1 LLSVSRLPT
10 LNAALNALAAILLI
24 AGYLEIRAL
33 RVRRHRALMLAA
45 FAVSILFLVSYLVY
59 HYHVGSVRFT
69 GQGWIRPVYFA
80 VLISHTLLAA
90 AVPVLAVLTLRLA
103 WRGEFARH
111 RRLAR
116 WTFPIWL
123 YVSVTGVVVYLLL
136 YQIYP
141 AP

>member
-1 LLSVSRLPT
+1 MLSVSRLPT

-59 HYHVGSVRFT
+59 HYHVGSLRFT

-123 YVSVTGVVVYLLL
+123 YVSVTGVVVYVLL

>member
-123 YVSVTGVVVYLLL
+123 YVSVTGVVVYVLL

>member
-1 LLSVSRLPT
+1 MLSVSRLPT

-59 HYHVGSVRFT
+59 HYHVGSVRFA

>member
-1 LLSVSRLPT
+1 MLSVSRLPT